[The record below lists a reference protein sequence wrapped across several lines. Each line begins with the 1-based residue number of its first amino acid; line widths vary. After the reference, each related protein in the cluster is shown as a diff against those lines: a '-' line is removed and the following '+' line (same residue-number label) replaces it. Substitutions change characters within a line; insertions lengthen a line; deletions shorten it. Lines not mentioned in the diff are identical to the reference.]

1 MKEQFPFINFVKEI
15 SDPKSLPRILFDFE
29 EFKIYDDFLKL
40 PELINIEKKFVN
52 RSKLS
57 TAGTDKNSTIDI
69 PDRIKNMIET
79 LPGIGEYD
87 GGPVLLSEQAFE
99 SNYLILD
106 LLNALVCQ
114 LRSFGNYEIWI
125 LGSSYDSITNI
136 ESNTSIMCGGEP
148 CFDKSLNERKIC
160 KPGSLIF

>member
-1 MKEQFPFINFVKEI
+1 MEGNFISCLSV
-15 SDPKSLPRILFDFE
+15 LFDVE

-40 PELINIEKKFVN
+40 PELVNIEKKFVN

-57 TAGTDKNSTIDI
+57 AAGTEINSTIDI
-69 PDRIKNMIET
+69 PDRIKNLIERFA
-79 LPGIGEYD
+79 GIGEYD

-114 LRSFGNYEIWI
+114 LRSWGNYEIWI

-136 ESNTSIMCGGEP
+136 ESNTSIMCGVEP